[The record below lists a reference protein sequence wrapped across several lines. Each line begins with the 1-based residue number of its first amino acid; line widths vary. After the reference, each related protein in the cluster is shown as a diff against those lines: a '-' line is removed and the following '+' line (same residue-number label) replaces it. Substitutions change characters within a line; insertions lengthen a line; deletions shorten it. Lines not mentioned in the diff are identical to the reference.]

1 MLPFR
6 LYGTAARMRVAAS
19 EKAEA
24 EKILLIKKAEGAAES
39 KYLAGVDIAKRDPT

>member
-1 MLPFR
+1 
-6 LYGTAARMRVAAS
+6 MRVAAS